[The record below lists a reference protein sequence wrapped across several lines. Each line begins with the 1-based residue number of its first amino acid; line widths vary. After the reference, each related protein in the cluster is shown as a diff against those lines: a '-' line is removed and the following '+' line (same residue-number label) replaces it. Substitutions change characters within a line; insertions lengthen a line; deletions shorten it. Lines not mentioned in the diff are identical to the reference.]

1 MKPSVRIAVSIG
13 LLMATLLL
21 LTTRPSGEAVP
32 IRRPLDR
39 FPMVAGVWEGRET
52 TVLETKIVN
61 KLKLNDHLVR
71 RYVDP
76 AGRSLWTYIG
86 YWETQRKNATIH
98 SPKNCL
104 PGHGWEPVE
113 ASRVTVALPPPYGS
127 ITVNRYLIQKEQEQQ
142 LVLYWYQSRGQAIAG
157 EIAARVAMIGSAAVY
172 NRTDGALVRISS
184 PVYGNVAET
193 SAMLTGYVRT
203 IYPVLREFLPE

>member
-13 LLMATLLL
+13 LLTATLLL
-21 LTTRPSGEAVP
+21 LATRPSGEAVP